1 MKKIFAFVS
10 ILAMSSLAFAQ
21 DNGGSINK
29 FRFGF
34 KVAPSLAW
42 LKPDIKG
49 YDSDGSKIGFVY
61 GAMMDYNFTKN
72 YALHIGLEVSYRGGK
87 LKYEVANNSNVSVKG
102 TSTYNL
108 KYIEIPFAIK
118 MKTNEIGYMTY
129 FGQFGF
135 QPAFKI
141 GAKADYESTLTN
153 PSQTI
158 TTSESDVDV
167 TDQVNSFN
175 ASLLFAI
182 GVEYRISGNTSLVGA
197 IQFSNGFTSVID
209 ATDPTVN
216 EDIKAITN
224 YLSLNIGVFF

>member
-1 MKKIFAFVS
+1 MKKIFALVS
-10 ILAMSSLAFAQ
+10 IILLSVFSFAQ

-34 KVAPSLAW
+34 KVAPALAW

-49 YDSDGSKIGFVY
+49 YESGGSKIGFIY
-61 GAMMDYNFTKN
+61 GAMMDYNFAKN
-72 YALHIGLEVSYRGGK
+72 YALNLGLEVSYRGGK
-87 LKYEVANNSNVSVKG
+87 LKYEVSNTSVTFKG
-102 TSTYNL
+102 VNTYNL
-108 KYIEIPFAIK
+108 QYIEIPFSIK

-135 QPAFKI
+135 QPAFKFS
-141 GAKADYESTLTN
+141 AKADYESTLTN

-158 TTSESDVDV
+158 TTNETDIDV
-167 TDQVNSFN
+167 TDQINSFN

-182 GVEYRISGNTSLVGA
+182 GTEYRISGNTSLIGA
-197 IQFSNGFTSVID
+197 IQFSNGFTNVLD
-209 ATDPTVN
+209 VKDPTDTEV
-216 EDIKAITN
+216 KAITN